1 MTMRWATKP
10 GRLNIVV
17 SGGIAGTPNQ
27 AGIAWVMLQYVLG
40 LQRLG
45 HGVFFIDPIQPEA
58 LSPPGTALA
67 DTANAA
73 AFDRLVTEFGLVDAS
88 ALVVTDG
95 SRATIGQS
103 YEDVKAVI
111 GQSDILLDI
120 SGKLRDAELLAAATR
135 AVYLDIDPAFTQL
148 WQYAQGIDMGF
159 EGHTDFVTVGLNI
172 GQADCTVP
180 TLGLDWHTTLQP
192 VVLERWPMSPPR
204 PAGPLTTI
212 ANWRGYG
219 SIEHAGI
226 FYGQKVHA
234 LRELMTLPTLTA
246 EVFELA
252 LVIDPAEVKDLAL
265 LQANRWR
272 IVDPAVVAGT
282 ASAYQAFIRE
292 SKAEFG
298 FAKTGY
304 VASRCGWFSD
314 RSICYL
320 ASGRPVIAQETGFS
334 RVIPSGRG
342 LLAFS
347 TIPDVLDAIASLNGN
362 YDDHARGARAL
373 AEEFFD
379 SDRVLGRLLSG
390 LGA

>member
-1 MTMRWATKP
+1 
-10 GRLNIVV
+10 
-17 SGGIAGTPNQ
+17 
-27 AGIAWVMLQYVLG
+27 
-40 LQRLG
+40 
-45 HGVFFIDPIQPEA
+45 
-58 LSPPGTALA
+58 
-67 DTANAA
+67 
-73 AFDRLVTEFGLVDAS
+73 
-88 ALVVTDG
+88 
-95 SRATIGQS
+95 
-103 YEDVKAVI
+103 
-111 GQSDILLDI
+111 
-120 SGKLRDAELLAAATR
+120 
-135 AVYLDIDPAFTQL
+135 
-148 WQYAQGIDMGF
+148 
-159 EGHTDFVTVGLNI
+159 
-172 GQADCTVP
+172 
-180 TLGLDWHTTLQP
+180 
-192 VVLERWPMSPPR
+192 
-204 PAGPLTTI
+204 
-212 ANWRGYG
+212 
-219 SIEHAGI
+219 
-226 FYGQKVHA
+226 
-234 LRELMTLPTLTA
+234 MTLPTLTA